1 MWTQVPS
8 GLRLLWALPHWERE
22 EMLAAPLRWS
32 PRLSPFASRRLATS
46 LLSLSLLGTPAL
58 AQAPKPSA
66 AKAVETSRTEAAR
79 LVSAF
84 LGDTPLMTDLQS
96 LVDEVGGRATGSPSN
111 LRSVEWAL
119 ARFRAAGVEARKEGF
134 QMPGLWLERSAS
146 ATVRGP
152 GVDYSPR
159 IVAMPFSTATPKGG
173 LTAPLLDAGK
183 GTEKDFKA
191 LGEKAKGAL
200 LLIETAELK
209 DVDGL
214 FREYAE
220 SAELEGRAFAA
231 GAAGVVYM
239 GSRPNNILYRH
250 NVSVGMRNTRPM
262 MVMERDGALRA
273 QRLLRAGKAL
283 TLTAELDLQTGPAY
297 ESYNVIGEI
306 RGSTR
311 PDEVVVM
318 GAHLDSWDLGT
329 GALDNGANVVALID
343 VARQMKRLGIKP
355 ARTIR
360 FALWNGEEQGMYGSA
375 GYTKTHEAE
384 LDKHVMASSFDIGC
398 GRITGFFTGGRPEL
412 LPLVDQALEPVKGL
426 GPFTQ
431 VDVPIVGTDNY
442 DFMLQGVPNLV
453 ANQEPA
459 LYGPNYHARSDELD
473 KCDPQQLRLNTAIA
487 GALAYGFAQMDAKLP
502 RQSRAQVEELVRTTD
517 LGQQMKSFGQ
527 YEDWA
532 TGKRGRKVNAVAKPE
547 TR

>member
-1 MWTQVPS
+1 MWTPVHIGPS
-8 GLRLLWALPHWERE
+8 CFRILAGWRPHSS
-22 EMLAAPLRWS
+22 WS
-32 PRLSPFASRRLATS
+32 PCLSTASSRRLLSS
-46 LLSLSLLGTPAL
+46 LLSLSLLGSPAL
-58 AQAPKPSA
+58 AAEPSKPA
-66 AKAVETSRTEAAR
+66 TKASEASRADAAR

-84 LGDTPLMTDLQS
+84 LGDTPLMSDLQS
-96 LVDEVGGRATGSPSN
+96 LVDEVGGRATGSPAN
-111 LRSVEWAL
+111 LRSVDWAL
-119 ARFRAAGVEARKEGF
+119 ARFREAGVEARKEAF

-146 ATVRGP
+146 ATVRGK
-152 GVDYSPR
+152 GVDFSPR
-159 IVAMPFSTATPKGG
+159 IAAMPFSTATPKGG

-183 GTEKDFKA
+183 GTEKDVKA
-191 LGEKAKGAL
+191 LGEKVKGAFL
-200 LLIETAELK
+200 LVDTTELK
-209 DVDGL
+209 NVDDL

-220 SAELEGRAFAA
+220 AAEIEQRAFAA
-231 GAAGVVYM
+231 GVAGVVYV
-239 GSRPNNILYRH
+239 GSRPNNLLYRH

-273 QRLLRAGKAL
+273 QRLLRTGKAL
-283 TLTAELDLQTGPAY
+283 TLTAELDLQIGPAY

-311 PDEVVVM
+311 PDEVVVL

-355 ARTIR
+355 ARTLR

-398 GRITGFFTGGRPEL
+398 GRINGFFTGGRPEL
-412 LPLVDQALEPVKGL
+412 PPLVDVALEPVRGL

-431 VDVPIVGTDNY
+431 LDVPIVGTDNF
-442 DFMLQGVPNLV
+442 DFMLHGVPNLV

-459 LYGPNYHARSDELD
+459 LYGPNYHARSDELN

-517 LGQQMKSFGQ
+517 LGQQMKSFNML
-527 YEDWA
+527 EDW
-532 TGKRGRKVNAVAKPE
+532 TSGKRGRKANASTGPAI
-547 TR
+547 R

>member
-1 MWTQVPS
+1 
-8 GLRLLWALPHWERE
+8 
-22 EMLAAPLRWS
+22 MLAAPLRWS
-32 PRLSPFASRRLATS
+32 PYLNFLTARRLATS

-58 AQAPKPSA
+58 AEAPKPST
-66 AKAVETSRTEAAR
+66 KAQETSRAEAAR

-84 LGDTPLMTDLQS
+84 LGHTPLMTDLQS
-96 LVDEVGGRATGSPSN
+96 LVDEVGGRATGSPAN

-119 ARFRAAGVEARKEGF
+119 ARFREAGVDARKEGF
-134 QMPGLWLERSAS
+134 QMPSLWLERSAS
-146 ATVRGP
+146 ATVRGA
-152 GVDYSPR
+152 GVGYSPR
-159 IVAMPFSTATPKGG
+159 IAAMPFSTATPKGG

-220 SAELEGRAFAA
+220 SAELEKRAFEA
-231 GAAGVVYM
+231 GVAGVVYM

-250 NVSVGMRNTRPM
+250 NVSVGARNTRPM

-283 TLTAELDLQTGPAY
+283 TLTAELDIQSGPAY

-311 PDEVVVM
+311 PDEVVVI

-355 ARTIR
+355 ARTLR

-412 LPLVDQALEPVKGL
+412 PPLVDQALEPVKGL

-431 VDVPIVGTDNY
+431 VDAPMVGTDNY
-442 DFMLQGVPNLV
+442 DFMLHGVPNLV

-473 KCDPQQLRLNTAIA
+473 KCDPQQLRLNTAITA
-487 GALAYGFAQMDAKLP
+487 ALAYGFAQMDAKLP
-502 RQSRAQVEELVRTTD
+502 RQSRAQVEELLRTTD
-517 LGQQMKSFGQ
+517 LEQQMKSFGQ

-532 TGKRGRKVNAVAKPE
+532 NEKRGRKGNAVTGTE

>member
-1 MWTQVPS
+1 MWTPVHIGPS
-8 GLRLLWALPHWERE
+8 CFRTLAGWRPHS
-22 EMLAAPLRWS
+22 PWS
-32 PRLSPFASRRLATS
+32 LCLSTASSRRLLSS
-46 LLSLSLLGTPAL
+46 LLSLSLLGAPAL
-58 AQAPKPSA
+58 AAEPSKPA
-66 AKAVETSRTEAAR
+66 AKASDASRAEAAR
-79 LVSAF
+79 LVGAF
-84 LGDTPLMTDLQS
+84 LGDTPLLSDLQS
-96 LVDEVGGRATGSPSN
+96 LVDEVGGRATGSPAN

-119 ARFRAAGVEARKEGF
+119 ARFREAGVDARKEPF

-146 ATVRGP
+146 STVRGK
-152 GVDYSPR
+152 GLEFSPR
-159 IVAMPFSTATPKGG
+159 IAAMPFSTATPKGG

-183 GTEKDFKA
+183 GTEKELKT
-191 LGEKAKGAL
+191 LGEKAKGAFL
-200 LLIETAELK
+200 LVDTTELK
-209 DVDGL
+209 NVDDL

-220 SAELEGRAFAA
+220 AAEIEQRAFAA
-231 GAAGVVYM
+231 GVAGVVYV
-239 GSRPNNILYRH
+239 GSRPNNLLYRH

-273 QRLLRAGKAL
+273 QRLLRTGKAL
-283 TLTAELDLQTGPAY
+283 TFTAELELQTGPAY

-311 PDEVVVM
+311 PDEVVVL

-329 GALDNGANVVALID
+329 GALDNGANVAALID

-360 FALWNGEEQGMYGSA
+360 FALWNGEEQGMYGSE
-375 GYTKTHEAE
+375 GYVKAHEAE

-398 GRITGFFTGGRPEL
+398 GRINGFFTGGRPEL
-412 LPLVDQALEPVKGL
+412 PPLVDQALEPVKGL

-431 VDVPIVGTDNY
+431 VDAPIVGTDNF
-442 DFMLQGVPNLV
+442 DFMLHGVPNLV

-473 KCDPQQLRLNTAIA
+473 KCEPQQLRLNTAIV

-502 RQSRAQVEELVRTTD
+502 RHSRAQVEELVRTTD
-517 LGQQMKSFGQ
+517 LGQQMKSFNNML
-527 YEDWA
+527 EDW
-532 TGKRGRKVNAVAKPE
+532 TSGKRGRKGNTSAGPAN
-547 TR
+547 R

>member
-1 MWTQVPS
+1 MS
-8 GLRLLWALPHWERE
+8 
-22 EMLAAPLRWS
+22 
-32 PRLSPFASRRLATS
+32 
-46 LLSLSLLGTPAL
+46 
-58 AQAPKPSA
+58 
-66 AKAVETSRTEAAR
+66 
-79 LVSAF
+79 
-84 LGDTPLMTDLQS
+84 DLQS
-96 LVDEVGGRATGSPSN
+96 LVDEVGGRATGSSAN
-111 LRSVEWAL
+111 LRSVDWAL
-119 ARFRAAGVEARKEGF
+119 ARFREAGVEARKEAF
-134 QMPGLWLERSAS
+134 QMPRLWLERSAS
-146 ATVRGP
+146 ATVSGK
-152 GVDYSPR
+152 GLEFSPR
-159 IVAMPFSTATPKGG
+159 IAAMPFSTATPKGG

-183 GTEKDFKA
+183 GTEKELKA
-191 LGEKAKGAL
+191 LGEKAKGAFL
-200 LLIETAELK
+200 LVDTVELK

-220 SAELEGRAFAA
+220 SAEIEQRAFAA

-239 GSRPNNILYRH
+239 GSRPNNLLYRH
-250 NVSVGMRNTRPM
+250 NVSVGLRNTRPM

-273 QRLLRAGKAL
+273 QRLLRTGKPL
-283 TLTAELDLQTGPAY
+283 TLTAEIDLQTGPAY
-297 ESYNVIGEI
+297 ESYNVIGEL

-311 PDEVVVM
+311 PDEVVVL

-360 FALWNGEEQGMYGSA
+360 FALWNGEEQGMFGSE
-375 GYTKTHEAE
+375 GYVKAHEAE

-398 GRITGFFTGGRPEL
+398 GRINGFFTGGRPEL
-412 LPLVDQALEPVKGL
+412 PPLVDRALDSVKGL

-431 VDVPIVGTDNY
+431 VDVPIVGTDNF
-442 DFMLQGVPNLV
+442 DFMLHGVPNLV

-487 GALAYGFAQMDAKLP
+487 AALAYGFAQMDEKLP
-502 RQSRAQVEELVRTTD
+502 RHSRAQVEELVRTTD
-517 LGQQMKSFGQ
+517 LGQQMKSFNML
-527 YEDWA
+527 EDW
-532 TGKRGRKVNAVAKPE
+532 TSGKRGRKGSATTGSV

>member
-1 MWTQVPS
+1 MWTPVHIGPS
-8 GLRLLWALPHWERE
+8 CLRT
-22 EMLAAPLRWS
+22 LAGWPLHSSWS
-32 PRLSPFASRRLATS
+32 PCLSTASSRRLLSS
-46 LLSLSLLGTPAL
+46 LLSLSLLGAPAL
-58 AQAPKPSA
+58 AAEPSKPA
-66 AKAVETSRTEAAR
+66 AKAPDASRAEAAR

-84 LGDTPLMTDLQS
+84 LGDTPLLNDLQS
-96 LVDEVGGRATGSPSN
+96 LVDEVGGRATGSPAN
-111 LRSVEWAL
+111 LRSVDWAL
-119 ARFRAAGVEARKEGF
+119 ARFREAGVEARKEPF

-146 ATVRGP
+146 ATVRGK
-152 GVDYSPR
+152 GLEFSPR
-159 IVAMPFSTATPKGG
+159 IAAMPFSTATPKGG

-183 GTEKDFKA
+183 GTDKELKA
-191 LGEKAKGAL
+191 LGEKAKGAFL
-200 LLIETAELK
+200 LVDTTELK
-209 DVDGL
+209 NVDDL

-220 SAELEGRAFAA
+220 AAEIEQRAFAA
-231 GAAGVVYM
+231 GVAGVVYV
-239 GSRPNNILYRH
+239 GSRPNNLLYRH

-273 QRLLRAGKAL
+273 QRLLRTGKAL
-283 TLTAELDLQTGPAY
+283 TLTAELDLQIGPAY

-311 PDEVVVM
+311 PDEVVVL

-355 ARTIR
+355 ARTLR
-360 FALWNGEEQGMYGSA
+360 FALWNGEEQGMFGSE
-375 GYTKTHEAE
+375 GYVKAHEAE

-398 GRITGFFTGGRPEL
+398 GRINGFFTGGRPEL
-412 LPLVDQALEPVKGL
+412 PALVDVALEPVKGL

-431 VDVPIVGTDNY
+431 VDVPIVGTDNF
-442 DFMLQGVPNLV
+442 DFMMHGVPNLV

-517 LGQQMKSFGQ
+517 LGQQMKSFNML
-527 YEDWA
+527 EDW
-532 TGKRGRKVNAVAKPE
+532 TSGKRGRKANASAGPA

>member
-1 MWTQVPS
+1 MVS
-8 GLRLLWALPHWERE
+8 
-22 EMLAAPLRWS
+22 
-32 PRLSPFASRRLATS
+32 S
-46 LLSLSLLGTPAL
+46 LLSLSLLGSPAL
-58 AQAPKPSA
+58 AAESSKA
-66 AKAVETSRTEAAR
+66 AVKSSEATRAEAAR
-79 LVSAF
+79 LTSAF
-84 LGDTPLMTDLQS
+84 LGDTPLLRDLQS
-96 LVDEVGGRATGSPSN
+96 LVDEVGGRATGSPAN
-111 LRSVEWAL
+111 LRSVDWAL
-119 ARFRAAGVEARKEGF
+119 ARFREAGVEARKEAF

-146 ATVRGP
+146 ASVRGA

-159 IVAMPFSTATPKGG
+159 IAAMPFSTATPRGG
-173 LTAPLLDAGK
+173 MTAPLLDAGK
-183 GTEKDFKA
+183 GTEKDFQA
-191 LGEKAKGAL
+191 LGQKAKGAFL
-200 LLIETAELK
+200 LVDTAELK

-220 SAELEGRAFAA
+220 AAEIEQRAFAA
-231 GAAGVVYM
+231 GVAGVVYV
-239 GSRPNNILYRH
+239 GSRPNNLLYRH
-250 NVSVGMRNTRPM
+250 NVSVGLRNTRPM

-273 QRLLRAGKAL
+273 QRLLRAGKTL
-283 TLTAELDLQTGPAY
+283 TLTADIDIQSGPAY

-311 PDEVVVM
+311 PDEVVVL

-355 ARTIR
+355 ARTLR

-375 GYTKTHEAE
+375 GYTQSHEAE
-384 LDKHVMASSFDIGC
+384 LDKHVMAASFDIGC

-412 LPLVDQALEPVKGL
+412 PPLVDRALEPVKGL

-431 VDVPIVGTDNY
+431 VDVPLVGTDNF
-442 DFMLQGVPNLV
+442 DFMLHGVPNLV

-473 KCDPQQLRLNTAIA
+473 KCDPQQLRLNTAITA
-487 GALAYGFAQMDAKLP
+487 AIAYGFAQMDAKLP

-517 LGQQMKSFGQ
+517 LGQQLKSSGQ
-527 YEDWA
+527 YDDWMS
-532 TGKRGRKVNAVAKPE
+532 GKRGRKGN
-547 TR
+547 TRAGPATR

>member
-1 MWTQVPS
+1 M
-8 GLRLLWALPHWERE
+8 LPTPPFR
-22 EMLAAPLRWS
+22 S
-32 PRLSPFASRRLATS
+32 PCLSTSSRRLLSS
-46 LLSLSLLGTPAL
+46 LLSLSLLGSPAL
-58 AQAPKPSA
+58 AAESSKLA
-66 AKAVETSRTEAAR
+66 AKTSDTSRAEAAR
-79 LVSAF
+79 LTAAF
-84 LGDTPLMTDLQS
+84 LGDTPLLSDLQS
-96 LVDEVGGRATGSPSN
+96 LTDEVGGRATGSPSN
-111 LRSVEWAL
+111 LRSVDWAL
-119 ARFRAAGVEARKEGF
+119 ARFKEAGVEARKEAF

-146 ATVRGP
+146 ASVRGP
-152 GVDYSPR
+152 GVDYAPR
-159 IVAMPFSTATPKGG
+159 IAAMPFSTATPRGG
-173 LTAPLLDAGK
+173 LTAPLLDVGK
-183 GTEKDFKA
+183 GTEKDFQK
-191 LGEKAKGAL
+191 LGEKAKGAFL
-200 LLIETAELK
+200 LVDTAELK

-220 SAELEGRAFAA
+220 AAEIEQRAFAA
-231 GAAGVVYM
+231 GVAGVVYV
-239 GSRPNNILYRH
+239 GSRPNNLLYRH
-250 NVSVGMRNTRPM
+250 NVSVGLRNTRPM
-262 MVMERDGALRA
+262 LVMERDGALRA
-273 QRLLRAGKAL
+273 QRLLRAGKTL
-283 TLTAELDLQTGPAY
+283 TLTADLDIQSGPAY

-311 PDEVVVM
+311 PDEVVVV

-360 FALWNGEEQGMYGSA
+360 FALWNGEEQGMHGSA
-375 GYTKTHEAE
+375 GYVKAHEAE
-384 LDKHVMASSFDIGC
+384 LDKHVMATSFDIGC
-398 GRITGFFTGGRPEL
+398 GRINGFFTGGRPEL
-412 LPLVDQALEPVKGL
+412 PPLVDRALEPVKGL

-431 VDVPIVGTDNY
+431 IDAPIVGTDNF
-442 DFMLQGVPNLV
+442 DFMLNGVPNLV

-517 LGQQMKSFGQ
+517 MGQQMKSMGTWD
-527 YEDWA
+527 EWA
-532 TGKRGRKVNAVAKPE
+532 SGKRGRKGNAVATPE